1 MHPRLVDWLLLVLVL
16 FETLSGLITF
26 LVGKPSGQW
35 VFGLHGIAGLI
46 LVVLVVWKMARVYPR
61 VRSDQGTRGLII
73 SVAVFLLALLTLG
86 TGVIW
91 VSFQVPLGYPNGLN
105 LHVVSSLF
113 LLVLIALH
121 TWMRHKPLPQAELK
135 SRRNLLSAVWV
146 SGVGVGAFWSQQRLG
161 RQLELQGADRRFT
174 GSREAKGPLPVTM
187 WMFDSVP
194 AIDVTVWKLVISGEV
209 QTPLHFSWNAW
220 QQLPVV
226 TEKAVLD
233 CTGGWFKE
241 DWWEGVSIAYLLDM
255 AGTTSS
261 GRWVS
266 FRAQSGYRWSLSL
279 EEARKATLAW
289 KLNREL
295 LSPAHGFP
303 VRLVAP
309 GHRGFQWVKWVTE
322 VRVLSEADLGQWG
335 VIFTSGLQS

>member
-35 VFGLHGIAGLI
+35 LFWLHGVVGLA

-61 VRSDQGTRGLII
+61 VRSGRGLSGLIL
-73 SVAVFLLALLTLG
+73 SVAVFLSVLLAIG

-105 LHVVSSLF
+105 LHVVSGLI
-113 LLVLIALH
+113 LLALIALH
-121 TWMRHKPLPQAELK
+121 TWMRHKPLPRAELK
-135 SRRNLLSAVWV
+135 SRRNLLSAMWA
-146 SGVGVGAFWSQQRLG
+146 SGLGVGAFWSQQQLG
-161 RQLELQGADRRFT
+161 QQFELQGAHRRFT
-174 GSREAKGPLPVTM
+174 GSREAEGPLPVTM
-187 WMFDSVP
+187 WMFDTVP
-194 AIDVTVWKLVISGEV
+194 TLDLTTWKLVVSGAV
-209 QTPLHFSWNAW
+209 QTPLSFSWEAW

-226 TEKAVLD
+226 AEKVVLD

-241 DWWEGVSIAYLLDM
+241 EWWEGVPMAYLLDA
-255 AGTTSS
+255 AGITAS

-266 FRAQSGYRWSLSL
+266 FRSQSGYRWSLSL
-279 EEARKATLAW
+279 EEAQNAMLAW
-289 KLNREL
+289 RLNREL

-335 VIFTSGLQS
+335 AIFTSGLQS